1 MKYTFQSTKY
11 TLKNLIYLLPFA
23 ILPALFLSISTDEA
37 AIFSVLKAVYHGTLT
52 EWTFADLF
60 NSVSVFNFGSWE
72 GVVFGFIGYIVIV
85 PCVALMMA
93 ILEKHFRIGKKTFN
107 GIWGKL
113 NDNFVSTAGYAL
125 LLAGIYELW
134 ALILAALLFL
144 VSRITVAALA
154 YVFVIIVYLGMH
166 VLLFFLIGMIYL
178 WLPCMQITGFKAFE
192 ALHYSYQLITPVKW
206 KILSSQMLAL
216 LSVEVLIALCVA
228 FVRAEAAF
236 LIWTTLLYSFLIMIF
251 CVRMQMAYF
260 DRDNIERADLTKY
273 YQK

>member
-23 ILPALFLSISTDEA
+23 LLPALFLSISTDEE
-37 AIFSVLKAVYHGTLT
+37 AIFAVLKSVYQGTLYQ
-52 EWTFADLF
+52 WTFSDLF

-72 GVVFGFIGYIVIV
+72 GVVFGFIGYVVIV

-93 ILEKHFRIGKKTFN
+93 ILEKHFRIGKRTFN
-107 GIWGKL
+107 GIWEKL
-113 NDNFVSTAGYAL
+113 NDNILSTAWYAL
-125 LLAGIYELW
+125 LLAAIYELW
-134 ALILAALLFL
+134 GLLLAALLFL
-144 VSRITVAALA
+144 VSRITVTAVAIVFAA
-154 YVFVIIVYLGMH
+154 IVYLGMH
-166 VLLFFLIGMIYL
+166 VLLFFAIGTIYL
-178 WLPCMQITGFKAFE
+178 WLPCMQITGFKPFE

-206 KILSSQMLAL
+206 KILFSQMAAL
-216 LSVEVLIALCVA
+216 LSVEVLIGVCVA
-228 FVRAEAAF
+228 FVRAQFAF
-236 LIWTTLLYSFLIMIF
+236 LVWTTLLYSFLIMIF